1 MEKWARRA
9 HFFRKKADLAQ
20 VHEKE
25 RELQR
30 EVAETVQARLPD
42 VDVLAVEMS
51 GPERMTVY
59 IDHPEGVDHALCERV
74 TGVLGDYLDRY
85 TLDVSSPGFERP
97 LRTQAHFA
105 DAVGRRVSVRTAVEV
120 AGRKRFRGE
129 VVNANEREA
138 TIAVGE
144 KRVGVPYDVIV
155 RGNLIEEGR

>member
-1 MEKWARRA
+1 M
-9 HFFRKKADLAQ
+9 AQ

-30 EVAETVQARLPD
+30 EVADTVQARLPD
-42 VDVLAVEMS
+42 VDVLAVEMT
-51 GPERMTVY
+51 GPDRMTVY

-74 TGVLGDYLDRY
+74 TGVLRGYLDRF
-85 TLDVSSPGFERP
+85 TLNVSSPGFERP

-105 DAVGRRVSVRTAVEV
+105 DAVGRRVSVRTSVEV

-129 VVNANEREA
+129 VVDASELEA

-144 KRVGVPYDVIV
+144 EQVAVPYEVIV
-155 RGNLIEEGR
+155 RGNLVEEGR

>member
-1 MEKWARRA
+1 M
-9 HFFRKKADLAQ
+9 AQ
-20 VHEKE
+20 VHEQE

-30 EVAETVQARLPD
+30 EVAETVQDRLPD
-42 VDVLAVEMS
+42 VEVLAVEMT

-74 TGVLGDYLDRY
+74 TGVLRGYLDRF
-85 TLDVSSPGFERP
+85 TLNVSSPGLERP

-105 DAVGRRVSVRTAVEV
+105 DAVGRRVNVRTSVDV
-120 AGRKRFRGE
+120 GGRKRFRGE
-129 VVNANEREA
+129 VVDASEREA

-144 KRVGVPYDVIV
+144 DQIAVPYDVIV

>member
-1 MEKWARRA
+1 M
-9 HFFRKKADLAQ
+9 AQ

-30 EVAETVQARLPD
+30 EVADSVQERLPG
-42 VDVLAVEMS
+42 VEVLAVEMS
-51 GPERMTVY
+51 GPDRMTIY

-74 TGVLGDYLDRY
+74 TGVLRGYLDRY
-85 TLDVSSPGFERP
+85 TLDVSSPGLERP

-105 DAVGRRVSVRTAVEV
+105 DAVGRRVSVRTAIQV

-129 VVNANEREA
+129 VVDASERET
-138 TIAVGE
+138 TIAVGQE
-144 KRVGVPYDVIV
+144 EIGVPYDVIV